1 MSGDT
6 IQDFIDNANA
16 LDALRKRVDERLI
29 KFLAAAKC
37 LVGVDSQQRERWRS
51 VTTTTM
57 WVPNQIDDRVAISPR
72 DWLTL
77 GEVGQ
82 LLDSWHRA
90 LYESDK
96 AWRRLQRADQSRLLV

>member
-57 WVPNQIDDRVAISPR
+57 WVPDQIDNRVAISPGTGSLSVR
-72 DWLTL
+72 SDNFLMHGIRHFTNRTEP
-77 GEVGQ
+77 GVGC
-82 LLDSWHRA
+82 SVPISHGC
-90 LYESDK
+90 
-96 AWRRLQRADQSRLLV
+96 